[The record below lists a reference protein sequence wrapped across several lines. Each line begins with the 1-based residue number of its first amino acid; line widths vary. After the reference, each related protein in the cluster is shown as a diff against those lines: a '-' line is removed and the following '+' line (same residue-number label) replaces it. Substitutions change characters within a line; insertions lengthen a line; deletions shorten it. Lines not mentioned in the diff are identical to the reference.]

1 MCTFCGLFLFSMNPV
16 ERFLQFYTA
25 CAVLQL
31 SLKGLSKAMNL
42 YALIMLF
49 IAIMNTGYGQL
60 SVFELA
66 VILIV
71 YTIAVCEAFAVVL
84 EMIQLPSPG
93 YTSSIST

>member
-1 MCTFCGLFLFSMNPV
+1 MNPV

-60 SVFELA
+60 SVFEFA

-71 YTIAVCEAFAVVL
+71 YTIAVCKAFAVVL
-84 EMIQLPSPG
+84 EMIPASFSGIRLPGLQPLS
-93 YTSSIST
+93 